1 MDNNQ
6 IIETIKGLASLVSG
20 SPLEIRTGNAV
31 ELHEPEVVKIDGVI
45 DTPAKWL
52 EKKVV
57 GVDVSKAHVEVD
69 REKMTIV
76 LVTNEES
83 YYHNTIKG
91 KLVMSP
97 EFNTF
102 GINSG
107 NYLNGVEL
115 SDKIRMNRSCFLS
128 KEQAMKLVTTLR
140 NFKATVNKQLENS
153 DDKRGNRAIQVRQIV
168 ETEQPASFDIAIPI
182 FRGRGK
188 QRFTVEVDIDA
199 DSLEMTLVSPD
210 AKDIIDESKNEII
223 NSVLEQIKE
232 AAPDI
237 AIVEI

>member
-6 IIETIKGLASLVSG
+6 IIETIKGLSALISG
-20 SPLEIRTGNAV
+20 KPLEIRTGDAL

-52 EKKVV
+52 AKKV
-57 GVDVSKAHVEVD
+57 GNVDVSKAHVEVN
-69 REKMTIV
+69 REAMTIV

-83 YYHNTIKG
+83 YYRNTIKG

-107 NYLNGVEL
+107 NYLNGVVL
-115 SDKIRMNRSCFLS
+115 SYKIRMNRSCFES
-128 KEQAMKLVTTLR
+128 KEQAMKLVSTLR
-140 NFKATVNKQLENS
+140 NFKATVIKQLESS

-182 FRGRGK
+182 FRGRDK
-188 QRFTVEVDIDA
+188 KRFTVEVDIDA

-210 AKDIIDESKNEII
+210 AKDIIDESKNTII
-223 NSVLEQIKE
+223 DDVLAQIKE
-232 AAPDI
+232 TAPDI

>member
-6 IIETIKGLASLVSG
+6 IIETIKGLSALISG
-20 SPLEIRTGNAV
+20 KPLEIRTGDAV

-52 EKKVV
+52 AKKV
-57 GVDVSKAHVEVD
+57 GNVDVSKAHVEVN
-69 REKMTIV
+69 REAMTIV

-83 YYHNTIKG
+83 YYRNTIKG

-115 SDKIRMNRSCFLS
+115 SDKIRMNRSCFES

-140 NFKATVNKQLENS
+140 NFKATVNKQLESS

-182 FRGRGK
+182 FRGRDK
-188 QRFTVEVDIDA
+188 KRFTVEVDIDA

-210 AKDIIDESKNEII
+210 AKDIIDESKNTII
-223 NSVLEQIKE
+223 DDVLAQIKE
-232 AAPDI
+232 TAPDI